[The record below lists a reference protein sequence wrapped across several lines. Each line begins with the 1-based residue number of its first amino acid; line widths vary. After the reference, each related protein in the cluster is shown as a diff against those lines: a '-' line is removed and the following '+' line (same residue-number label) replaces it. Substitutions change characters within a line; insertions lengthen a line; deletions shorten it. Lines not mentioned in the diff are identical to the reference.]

1 VVAGKVGAALARLQG
16 NIVFLDPPYEM
27 EAEYAPALGAAD
39 AGLVIAQHSVRFD
52 PGDLHGG
59 LRRVRVLR
67 QGDNVLSFY
76 ER

>member
-1 VVAGKVGAALARLQG
+1 MTVGWVSRLRSTAGRFEELPDARSAVAR
-16 NIVFLDPPYEM
+16 
-27 EAEYAPALGAAD
+27 PAVGAAD
-39 AGLVIAQHSVRFD
+39 AGLAIAQHSVRFD